1 MDMVDYIMSLLK
13 LPPKI
18 KVLEAS
24 GSLADGRVKII
35 SKSDYEVRAIVES
48 SLGDRTYKVIIRFG
62 QGRVLQVYSDDNGT
76 RFRGYIGYPILSV
89 LMLIGLLPRNS
100 YVEESMKGI
109 PWRILNEKFKS
120 YERVLEEVIKI
131 ASSQKSM
138 NAGLILEDYMK
149 QVIDEVSKY
158 RVYYINI

>member
-1 MDMVDYIMSLLK
+1 MVDYIMSLLK

-62 QGRVLQVYSDDNGT
+62 QSRVLQVYSDDNGT